1 MASLAAAPPLLVR
14 ARALVT
20 CDTDAP
26 QQGITFDDLGFVER
40 GAIFVRDGRIAAL
53 GERASVERVA
63 AGIDCEILDL
73 PETLLVPGF
82 VDAHTHPLFAGNR
95 EPDFRARLR
104 HEPAPLGMLYTVER
118 TREALLAPERFWSV
132 DVAPRLR
139 SMLEHGT
146 TTAEVK
152 TGYALHRPG
161 ELELL
166 DLLAR
171 AHADEMLPHIVST
184 FLGAHALPPE
194 FPDADGYVDYLIDQC
209 LPFARVHGARYADA
223 FCEPGFFSAA
233 QTERYLEAARRLG
246 LRLRVH
252 CDEMQHGGAATMALA
267 LGVDAIDHGNY
278 MTEGDI
284 ERLAAGQSVLVA
296 CPATIDYLGL
306 ERHAP
311 VRSVLEGGGRVA
323 FASDFNPGTSPCL
336 NLAHVAYLGRKLFG
350 LSAAEAL
357 DAVTRQAAR
366 SLHIDRGIL
375 RVGGEADVVALR
387 IEGAD
392 EFGWLHGGN
401 IAAAVVRSGRVVK

>member
-1 MASLAAAPPLLVR
+1 MAALAPLLVR
-14 ARALVT
+14 ARALIT
-20 CDTDAP
+20 CDSDLP
-26 QQGITFDDLGFVER
+26 QQGISFEDLGIVER

-63 AGIDCEILDL
+63 AAEDCELLDL
-73 PETLLVPGF
+73 PDAVLVPGF
-82 VDAHTHPLFAGNR
+82 VDAHTHPLFSGNR
-95 EPDFRARLR
+95 EPDFQARLR
-104 HEPAPLGMLYTVER
+104 HEPAPLGMLHTVER
-118 TREALLAPERFWSV
+118 TREALLTPGPFWSG

-139 SMLEHGT
+139 AMLAHGT

-166 DLLAR
+166 DLLDR
-171 AHADEMLPHIVST
+171 AQSDETLPRIVPT

-194 FPDADGYVDYLIDQC
+194 FPDAEGFVDYLIDQC

-233 QTERYLEAARRLG
+233 QTQRYLEAARRAG

-252 CDEMQHGGAATMALA
+252 CDEMAHGGAATMALA

-278 MTEGDI
+278 ITDGDAQ
-284 ERLAAGQSVLVA
+284 RLRSSESVLVA

-306 ERHAP
+306 ARHAP
-311 VRSVLEGGGRVA
+311 VRAVLEGGGRVA

-336 NLAHVAYLGRKLFG
+336 NLAHVAYLGRKIFG
-350 LSAAEAL
+350 LSAAESL

-366 SLHIDRGIL
+366 SLHIERGTL
-375 RVGGEADVVALR
+375 RIGGDADFVALG
-387 IEGAD
+387 IDEPD

-401 IAAAVVRSGRVVK
+401 LAALVVRAGRVLK

>member
-26 QQGITFDDLGFVER
+26 QQGIAFDDLGFVER

-73 PETLLVPGF
+73 PDTVLVPGF
-82 VDAHTHPLFAGNR
+82 VDAHTHPMFAGNR
-95 EPDFRARLR
+95 EPDFQARLR
-104 HEPAPLGMLYTVER
+104 QEPAPLGMLYTVER
-118 TREALLAPERFWSV
+118 TREALLAPETFWRV

-139 SMLEHGT
+139 AMLEHGT

-166 DLLAR
+166 DLLADAR
-171 AHADEMLPHIVST
+171 SDETLPRIVAT

-223 FCEPGFFSAA
+223 FCEPGFFSATE
-233 QTERYLEAARRLG
+233 TERYLEAARRLG

-278 MTEGDI
+278 ITDGDV
-284 ERLAAGQSVLVA
+284 ECLTSGQSVLVA

-306 ERHAP
+306 TRHAP

-336 NLAHVAYLGRKLFG
+336 NLAHVAYLGRKIFG

-375 RVGGEADVVALR
+375 RVGADADFVALGV
-387 IEGAD
+387 EEAD

-401 IAAAVVRSGRVVK
+401 IAVVVVRSGRVVK

>member
-1 MASLAAAPPLLVR
+1 LAAVAAAPLLLR
-14 ARALVT
+14 ARALLT
-20 CDTDAP
+20 CDTEAP
-26 QQGITFDDLGFVER
+26 QQGITFENLGFVDR
-40 GAIFVRDGRIAAL
+40 GAVFIRDGRIAAI
-53 GERASVERVA
+53 GERAMVERA
-63 AGIDCEILDL
+63 ASAFDCELLDL
-73 PETLLVPGF
+73 PSAVLVPGF
-82 VDAHTHPLFAGNR
+82 VDAHTHPLFSGNR

-104 HEPAPLGMLYTVER
+104 NEPSPLGMLYTVAR
-118 TREALLAPERFWSV
+118 TREALLSPERFWGD

-139 SMLEHGT
+139 AMLAHGT

-166 DLLAR
+166 DLLVR
-171 AHADEMLPHIVST
+171 AEFEERLPWMLPT

-209 LPFARVHGARYADA
+209 LPYARVHGARYADA
-223 FCEPGFFSAA
+223 FCEPGFFSAS
-233 QTERYLEAARRLG
+233 QTERYLEAARREG

-278 MTEGDI
+278 ITDADVD
-284 ERLAAGQSVLVA
+284 RLAIGEAVLVA

-311 VRSVLEGGGRVA
+311 VRALLERGGRVA
-323 FASDFNPGTSPCL
+323 LASDFNPGTSPCL
-336 NLAHVAYLGRKLFG
+336 NLQHVAYLGRKIFR

-366 SLHIDRGIL
+366 SLRVDRGVL
-375 RVGGEADVVALR
+375 RVGGVADLVALG
-387 IEGAD
+387 IDEPD

-401 IAAAVVRSGRVVK
+401 LATAVVRAGRVLQ